1 MTGGGVRTVVVT
13 DPVSDLDDPRTAGV
27 LRSAGLEIR
36 HAPRIGERTAEEVIA
51 FTADA
56 PEGVVSTDPFVAG
69 ISVAAQREGLETAV
83 AAAVAVLGGGRPAGL
98 VNPGALASPAL
109 DWPSRRWGSGGL
121 PEAAPPLGSPS
132 PSLAERQ

>member
-13 DPVSDLDDPRTAGV
+13 DPVSDLDDPRTARV
-27 LRSAGLEIR
+27 LRFAGLEIR
-36 HAPRIGERTAEEVIA
+36 HAPRIGERTPEEVIA
-51 FTADA
+51 FMADA
-56 PEGVVSTDPFVAG
+56 PDGVVTDPFVAG
-69 ISVAAQREGLETAV
+69 ISYAAQREALEPAV